1 MKVSYIMLYLSALSE
16 AVARAAAAWTAAPR
30 PPPGVA
36 AAFFRMWYMVRIC
49 NMAGGVACPLWAC
62 PGYPRANFKK

>member
-49 NMAGGVACPLWAC
+49 NMAGGVSIGRVPVTHVLIL
-62 PGYPRANFKK
+62 RNED